1 MKKKIGKI
9 YLEKDNKNY
18 FIVDGDSNLIQ
29 KRTNEIS
36 IKDLTSNNSNNNQDK
51 KYVTISGTYDWRVT
65 ASEDQCTEEYMQNII
80 NTHFKNP
87 DELSELEYTIYR
99 YFCAILESL
108 RTLENHTVPAI
119 FNCDTGF
126 SKIVLE
132 HGNNDYDIN
141 IDPLKDTIIEVGDA
155 KEALNTITKITSILK
170 QYFDVELYI
179 DYRDL
184 TIEFPIYFLP
194 RYSIIWDHGFSGL
207 YKYLEDGKTI
217 YKSARDLYFPAF
229 NGNENCY
236 DNKNKLYNNVT
247 LFNCNTSLNVETLC
261 YLTTN
266 FSNLYF
272 LLRKDYQ
279 ETPHI
284 FKLNFI
290 NKLSNGELFKYTQV
304 DASDSTEAVSTLF
317 LPSEKE
323 VIIA

>member
-1 MKKKIGKI
+1 MKKRIGKI

-18 FIVDGDSNLIQ
+18 FIVDGDNNLIQ

-36 IKDLTSNNSNNNQDK
+36 IKDLTINNSNK
-51 KYVTISGTYDWRVT
+51 KYITISGTYDWRVT

-87 DELSELEYTIYR
+87 DELSELEYTTYR
-99 YFCAILESL
+99 LFCAILEEL
-108 RTLENHTVPAI
+108 RTSENHTVPAI
-119 FNCDTGF
+119 FNGDTGF

-141 IDPLKDTIIEVGDA
+141 IDPLKDTISEVGDA
-155 KEALNTITKITSILK
+155 KEALNAITKITSILR

-194 RYSIIWDHGFSGL
+194 RYSIIWDHGFSGS
-207 YKYLEDGKTI
+207 YKYLADGKTI
-217 YKSARDLYFPAF
+217 YKSAKDLYFPAF

-284 FKLNFI
+284 FNLNFI
-290 NKLSNGELFKYTQV
+290 NKLSNGTVFKYTQIN
-304 DASDSTEAVSTLF
+304 ASDSTEAVSTLF
-317 LPSEKE
+317 LPSEE